1 MLAVTAIEKSFGG
14 VRALSGA
21 SLDCAP
27 GEIVGLIGPNGAG
40 KSTLVNVVTG
50 FLKPNGGKVTL
61 GGRDITGF
69 NARAVSAAG
78 IARTFQNLRVFGS
91 MTVRQNI
98 EVAHSRCRQLNPAK
112 AARVDPDGLL
122 EAFGLADVGEAL
134 AGALPYGRQRW
145 LEIARAMATVPDF
158 LMLDEPAAG
167 LNDEETRRLSAV
179 IDRICAEMGIGIL
192 VIDHD
197 LHFINRICKRLFVF
211 DQGSLIATGAPE
223 AVWTDPRVVEVY
235 VGAGA
240 PAQTAAESDKH

>member
-1 MLAVTAIEKSFGG
+1 MLAVTAIGKSFGG
-14 VRALSGA
+14 VRALADA

-27 GEIVGLIGPNGAG
+27 AEIVGLIGPNGAG

-50 FLKPNGGKVTL
+50 FLKPDRGTVML
-61 GGRDITGF
+61 GGRDITGLD
-69 NARAVSAAG
+69 ARAVSAAG

-91 MTVRQNI
+91 MTVRQNV
-98 EVAHSRCRQLNPAK
+98 EVAHSRCRQLDPVK
-112 AARVDPDGLL
+112 AARVDPDALL
-122 EAFGLADVGEAL
+122 EAFGLISMAEAL
-134 AGALPYGRQRW
+134 AGALPYGSQRW

-167 LNDEETRRLSAV
+167 LNDEETARLGAV
-179 IDRICAEMGIGIL
+179 IDEIRAVMGVGIL

-211 DQGSLIATGAPE
+211 DQGSLIASGAPE

-235 VGAGA
+235 VGASA
-240 PAQTAAESDKH
+240 PKAARSLN

>member
-50 FLKPNGGKVTL
+50 FLKPNSGTVTL

-69 NARAVSAAG
+69 DARAVNAAG

-98 EVAHSRCRQLNPAK
+98 EVAHSRCRQLDPQK
-112 AARVDPDGLL
+112 AARVDPEALL
-122 EAFGLADVGEAL
+122 EIFGLADVADAL
-134 AGALPYGRQRW
+134 ASALPYGSQRW
-145 LEIARAMATVPDF
+145 LEIARALATVPDF

-167 LNDEETRRLSAV
+167 LNDEETARLGAT
-179 IDRICAEMGIGIL
+179 IDRICAGMGTGIL

-211 DQGSLIATGAPE
+211 DQGRLIASGTPD
-223 AVWTDPRVVEVY
+223 AVWADPRVVEVY

-240 PAQTAAESDKH
+240 PQSAAAAG

>member
-1 MLAVTAIEKSFGG
+1 MLAVTAIGKSFGG
-14 VRALSGA
+14 VRALSDA

-50 FLKPNGGKVTL
+50 FLRPDRGTVKL
-61 GGRDITGF
+61 GAREITGLD
-69 NARAVSAAG
+69 ARAISAAG

-91 MTVRQNI
+91 MTVRQNV
-98 EVAHSRCRQLNPAK
+98 EVAHSRCRQLNPQK
-112 AARVDPDGLL
+112 AARVDPDSLL
-122 EAFGLADVGEAL
+122 ATFGLTSV
-134 AGALPYGRQRW
+134 AGALASELPYGSQRW

-167 LNDEETRRLSAV
+167 LNDEETSRLGTV
-179 IDRICAEMGIGIL
+179 IDGVRHTMGTGIL

-211 DQGSLIATGAPE
+211 DQGSLIASGAPE
-223 AVWTDPRVVEVY
+223 TVWSDPRVIEVY
-235 VGAGA
+235 VGASA
-240 PAQTAAESDKH
+240 PVTTSVN

>member
-1 MLAVTAIEKSFGG
+1 MLAVSAIEKTFGG

-21 SLDCAP
+21 SLDCSP

-50 FLKPNGGKVTL
+50 FLKPNRGTVKL
-61 GGRDITGF
+61 GDRDITGLD
-69 NARAVSAAG
+69 ARAVSAAG

-91 MTVRQNI
+91 MTVRQNV
-98 EVAHSRCRQLNPAK
+98 EVAHSRCRQLDPAK
-112 AARVDPDGLL
+112 AARVDPDALL
-122 EAFGLADVGEAL
+122 ETFGLSAVGDVL
-134 AGALPYGRQRW
+134 AGALPYGSQRW

-158 LMLDEPAAG
+158 LLLDEPAAG
-167 LNDEETRRLSAV
+167 LNEEETTRLSAV
-179 IDRICAEMGIGIL
+179 INTICAGMGTGIL

-211 DQGSLIATGAPE
+211 DQGSLIASGSPE

-240 PAQTAAESDKH
+240 PASNRGLH

>member
-14 VRALSGA
+14 VRALNGA
-21 SLDCAP
+21 SLDCSP

-50 FLKPNGGKVTL
+50 FLKPNGGTVKL
-61 GGRDITGF
+61 DGRDITGLD
-69 NARAVSAAG
+69 ARAVSAAG
-78 IARTFQNLRVFGS
+78 IARTFQNLRVFSS

-98 EVAHSRCRQLNPAK
+98 EVAHSRCRQLDAAK
-112 AARVDPDGLL
+112 AARVDPDTLL
-122 EAFGLADVGEAL
+122 EAFGLAGMADSL
-134 AGALPYGRQRW
+134 AGALPYGSQRW
-145 LEIARAMATVPDF
+145 LEIARAMATVPDY

-167 LNDEETRRLSAV
+167 LNEEETTSLANV
-179 IDRICAEMGIGIL
+179 IDEIRTAMGTGIL

-211 DQGSLIATGAPE
+211 DQGSLIASGPPD
-223 AVWTDPRVVEVY
+223 VIWTDPRVVEVY

-240 PAQTAAESDKH
+240 PASDRSLH

>member
-1 MLAVTAIEKSFGG
+1 MLAVTAIGKSFGG
-14 VRALSGA
+14 VRALSDA

-50 FLKPNGGKVTL
+50 FLRPDRGTVKL
-61 GGRDITGF
+61 GERDITGLD
-69 NARAVSAAG
+69 ARAISAAG

-91 MTVRQNI
+91 MTVRQNV

-112 AARVDPDGLL
+112 AARVDPDSLL
-122 EAFGLADVGEAL
+122 VTFGLASVADAL
-134 AGALPYGRQRW
+134 AGALPYGSQRW

-167 LNDEETRRLSAV
+167 LNDEETTRLGAV
-179 IDRICAEMGIGIL
+179 IDEVRLEMGTGIL

-211 DQGSLIATGAPE
+211 DQGSLIASGTPE

-235 VGAGA
+235 VGASA
-240 PAQTAAESDKH
+240 PSGKSLS